1 MSSVIVHRGKIV
13 HRIDDMG
20 DAPLRWESVEFPDK
34 TIYEGLSKGDE
45 CHVRGVLS
53 FADGSYYAGEFN
65 QNAYS
70 GFGVYTWPKGSE
82 RETQVVFRG
91 EWRDSRANGC
101 GVRLT
106 RNKNGKVTAEE
117 GEFLDDEWL
126 GPTKACS
133 IKAAREAARFAD
145 VAGQMANAFR
155 LGNGGARDSKPAVKA
170 KGADK
175 IIEAM
180 NRFELESSYTT
191 TTLIYSLV
199 ICARL
204 PGFG

>member
-1 MSSVIVHRGKIV
+1 M
-13 HRIDDMG
+13 
-20 DAPLRWESVEFPDK
+20 DAPIRWESVEFPDK
-34 TIYEGLSKGDE
+34 TIYEGLSLSTDIGQE

-65 QNAYS
+65 KNAYS
-70 GFGVYTWPKGSE
+70 GFGVYTWPRSAE
-82 RETQVVFRG
+82 RETQVVYRG

-106 RNKNGKVTAEE
+106 RNKNGKVTSEE
-117 GEFLDDEWL
+117 GEFADDEWL

-133 IKAAREAARFAD
+133 VKAAREAARFAD

-155 LGNGGARDSKPAVKA
+155 LGDGGARHVDRGGVHDSEPAVKA

-175 IIEAM
+175 IIEAK
-180 NRFELESSYTT
+180 NRFELKPV
-191 TTLIYSLV
+191 SLDRIAHSQSAFV
-199 ICARL
+199 RQISLEEAIGKR
-204 PGFG
+204 